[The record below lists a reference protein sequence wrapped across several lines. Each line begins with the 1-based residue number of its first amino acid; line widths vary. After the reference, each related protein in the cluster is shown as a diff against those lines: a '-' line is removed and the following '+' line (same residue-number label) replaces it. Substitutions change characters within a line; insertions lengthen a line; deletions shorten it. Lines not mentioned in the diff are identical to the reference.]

1 MNKKTLT
8 DSDHKGMENLINA
21 ALDGYKNG
29 TLSRESAMNSL
40 AHVITAIDIGNY
52 AEARNWFNNPDL
64 LDDNEKH
71 TNP

>member
-8 DSDHKGMENLINA
+8 TADHKGMENLINA

-29 TLSRESAMNSL
+29 TLSRDSAMSSL
-40 AHVITAIDIGNY
+40 AHVMAAIDIGNY
-52 AEARNWFNNPDL
+52 AEARNWFNNPGL